1 MTGKKLFL
9 QSCLINLLGATV
21 SLGTLVASQ
30 SETQGLSIIAK
41 IMVGVIGLIYVI
53 ATAYATHICWHIDSG
68 GIADRMVHAANN
80 VAFAA
85 NECPYIGLLG
95 SVAGIFIFMNSTL
108 SSSSD
113 AEHIKQISMTGIGV
127 AFVPTIV
134 GIFARIMLSW
144 QHHIILQ
151 SLEEPEANGRQTRE
165 EVIQL

>member
-9 QSCLINLLGATV
+9 QSCLINLLAATV
-21 SLGTLVASQ
+21 SLATLVASQ
-30 SETQGLSIIAK
+30 SQTQGLSIIAK

-53 ATAYATHICWHIDSG
+53 ATVYATHICWKIDAG
-68 GIADRMVHAANN
+68 AIVTRMVHAANN

-85 NECPYIGLLG
+85 NECPYVGLLG

-113 AEHIKQISMTGIGV
+113 AEQIKQVSMMGIGV

-151 SLEEPEANGRQTRE
+151 ALEEPEMSGYQTRE
-165 EVIQL
+165 EVVQL